1 MHLST
6 NILLSDF
13 SHALTHFSGKIYL
26 NVEYLNKAV
35 FFHGDENIFP
45 TSKSSDLL
53 EIPHEMKS
61 GNGRKNLVVHLSLLE
76 VRFSHDV
83 TGTSV
88 SCNND
93 KYYENYFP
101 LPVMKW
107 GDGKYLVNE

>member
-1 MHLST
+1 
-6 NILLSDF
+6 
-13 SHALTHFSGKIYL
+13 
-26 NVEYLNKAV
+26 
-35 FFHGDENIFP
+35 
-45 TSKSSDLL
+45 
-53 EIPHEMKS
+53 MKS